1 MTTLRQAQLATLDS
15 LLRFNQEPQSS
26 TGPDGQALQLT
37 WKVLI
42 LDKAASDMLAP
53 ALRVQDLREAGITLH
68 MQLHA
73 NDRPSL
79 PDVPAIYLV
88 QPTLPNLKRIAEDL
102 KQGLYDAAYINFTSQ
117 LPRNMLEE
125 FAAMVAKDGTG
136 DSVKQV
142 YDQYLDYV
150 VLEPSLFSLLP
161 TSSKTPQDPKSKSVA
176 SNGGADVNISAL
188 SSTYE
193 RLNHPASAETEI
205 EIETEEIAKGLF
217 SALATLGQLPVIR
230 APRGNAAELVAR
242 KVDAKIRE
250 HIRSAGAGGGQ
261 HLFSGAGAGDVQ
273 SWGATAQRPL
283 LVLLDRNVDLVPML
297 SHSWTYQA
305 LVHDVLDLRLNRV
318 TVETPEPTRG
328 TTTKRAYD
336 LNSQDFF
343 WAKNAATPFPQVAED
358 IDAELNRYK
367 ANAADITRTTGI
379 SSMDEVGQL
388 DVSSNAAHLKAA
400 ITALPELT
408 ARKATIDAH
417 MNIATALLQGI
428 KMRSLDELFEL
439 EEAIIAASSSTSS
452 SRAAAEKLRTQVLD
466 AIRKEPPPGA
476 TSASLAGE
484 GAPSSAA
491 EAKKAEEEAKKRL
504 CEDKIRLAMIY
515 VLSVPAQQ
523 YSEEG
528 VRSVEEAL
536 KEQGADLRPLTYVKR
551 IRELTR
557 MTMLATAPVAAP
569 SPASQSASDRGGGVY
584 RGLSALSSRLTDRL
598 KESGLD
604 NIVASVKNFLPSQ
617 KDLTVTRL
625 VSALMDPNS
634 ASSNSGARGALT
646 ATDDYLFLDPRAGTS
661 LAQSRSGT
669 GTPSA
674 GAASRTER
682 MGLSVAAAQAA
693 AGGAGGPAK
702 RQTFSHGIVFVI
714 GGGNY
719 VEYANLQEYAA
730 RTAQGAV
737 AAGMGGAGGVGV
749 GGGVGVSAGGG
760 GVGAGGGGGRGVVD
774 GGQAAAAAL
783 GAKRITYGA
792 TEIMTPSDF
801 VQALAGLSR

>member
-15 LLRFNQEPQSS
+15 LLRFNQETAASG
-26 TGPDGQALQLT
+26 TGTGADGQPQQLV

-73 NDRPSL
+73 NDRPAL
-79 PDVPAIYLV
+79 PDVPAIYVV
-88 QPTLPNLKRIAEDL
+88 QPTSANLKRIAEDL
-102 KQGLYDAAYINFTSQ
+102 NKGLYDAAYINFTSQ
-117 LPRNMLEE
+117 LPRSLLEE
-125 FAAMVAKDGTG
+125 FAATVAKDGTA

-161 TSSKTPQDPKSKSVA
+161 TSSKPQGDAKAKAAPLSA
-176 SNGGADVNISAL
+176 EVNP
-188 SSTYE
+188 SSLATAYE
-193 RLNHPASAETEI
+193 RLNHPAASEAD
-205 EIETEEIAKGLF
+205 IETETEEVAKGLF
-217 SALATLGQLPVIR
+217 SALATLGQLPIIR

-250 HIRSAGAGGGQ
+250 HIRSTGAAGGQ
-261 HLFSGAGAGDVQ
+261 HLFAGAGAGDVS
-273 SWGATAQRPL
+273 SWGASAQRPL

-318 TVETPEPTRG
+318 TVDTPEPTKG
-328 TTTKRAYD
+328 TITKRAYD
-336 LNSQDFF
+336 LSAQDFF

-367 ANAADITRTTGI
+367 ANAAEITRSTGI

-388 DVSSNAAHLKAA
+388 DLSSNAAHLKAA

-428 KMRSLDELFEL
+428 KTRSLDELFEL
-439 EEAIIAASSSTSS
+439 EEAIVAAASSSSS
-452 SRAAAEKLRTQVLD
+452 SRAAAEKLRNQVLEM
-466 AIRKEPPPGA
+466 IRKQPPPGA
-476 TSASLAGE
+476 SAAVAGE
-484 GAPSSAA
+484 AAAASGAD
-491 EAKKAEEEAKKRL
+491 AKKAEQDAKRRVG
-504 CEDKIRLAMIY
+504 EDKVRLAMIY

-523 YSEEG
+523 YSEEN
-528 VRSVEEAL
+528 VRAIEEAL
-536 KEQGADLRPLTYVKR
+536 KEQGVDVRPLAYVKK

-557 MTMLATAPVAAP
+557 MTMLATAPVPAP
-569 SPASQSASDRGGGVY
+569 TPASQSTSERGGVY

-634 ASSNSGARGALT
+634 ATNSGARAALT
-646 ATDDYLFLDPRAGTS
+646 ETDDYLFLDPRAGTS
-661 LAQSRSGT
+661 LAQTRSGT

-693 AGGAGGPAK
+693 AGGPGGPSK
-702 RQTFSHGIVFVI
+702 RQAFSHGIVFVV

-719 VEYANLQEYAA
+719 IEYANLQEYAA
-730 RTAQGAV
+730 RTAQSAV
-737 AAGMGGAGGVGV
+737 AAGMGGPGGAVGV
-749 GGGVGVSAGGG
+749 TGGGAGAGA
-760 GVGAGGGGGRGVVD
+760 GAGGPGRGGD
-774 GGQAAAAAL
+774 AAQAAAAAL

-792 TEIMTPSDF
+792 TEIITPSDF

>member
-15 LLRFNQEPQSS
+15 LLRFNQEKAAASGGGSAP
-26 TGPDGQALQLT
+26 GPDGQPQQLI

-53 ALRVQDLREAGITLH
+53 ALRVQDLREAGVTLH

-88 QPTLPNLKRIAEDL
+88 QPTLHNLKRIAEDL
-102 KQGLYDAAYINFTSQ
+102 NKGLYDAAYINFTSQ
-117 LPRNMLEE
+117 LPRNVLEE
-125 FAAMVAKDGTG
+125 FAAIVAKDGTA

-150 VLEPSLFSLLP
+150 VLEPSLFQLLP
-161 TSSKTPQDPKSKSVA
+161 NSSKTAQNPKTAKAPA
-176 SNGGADVNISAL
+176 SASADVNPATL
-188 SSTYE
+188 ETAYE
-193 RLNHPASAETEI
+193 RLNHPASSEAEI
-205 EIETEEIAKGLF
+205 EAETEEIAKGLF
-217 SALATLGQLPVIR
+217 SALATLGQLPIIR

-250 HIRSAGAGGGQ
+250 HIRAAGAGGGQ
-261 HLFSGAGAGDVQ
+261 HLFAGASAGDVQ
-273 SWGATAQRPL
+273 AWGTGAQRPL

-305 LVHDVLDLRLNRV
+305 LVHDVLDLKLNRV
-318 TVETPEPTRG
+318 TVETPEPTKG

-336 LNSQDFF
+336 LSSQDFF

-388 DVSSNAAHLKAA
+388 DLSSNAAHLKAA

-428 KMRSLDELFEL
+428 KSRSLDELFEL
-439 EEAIIAASSSTSS
+439 EEAIIASAASSSRTAS
-452 SRAAAEKLRTQVLD
+452 EKLRTQVIE
-466 AIRKEPPPGA
+466 AIRKQPPPGA
-476 TSASLAGE
+476 TASLVGE
-484 GAPSSAA
+484 GAPGAGPD
-491 EAKKAEEEAKKRL
+491 AKKAEQEAKRRIG
-504 CEDKIRLAMIY
+504 EDKVRLGMIY
-515 VLSVPAQQ
+515 VLSVSAQQ

-528 VRSVEEAL
+528 VRSIEEAL
-536 KEQGADLRPLTYVKR
+536 KEQGADVRPLAFVKR

-557 MTMLATAPVAAP
+557 MTMLATAPVPAP
-569 SPASQSASDRGGGVY
+569 TPASQPASGGGVY

-634 ASSNSGARGALT
+634 ASNSGARAALT
-646 ATDDYLFLDPRAGTS
+646 ETDDYLFLDPRAGTS
-661 LAQSRSGT
+661 LTQARSGT
-669 GTPSA
+669 GTPAA

-693 AGGAGGPAK
+693 AGGPGGPAK
-702 RQTFSHGIVFVI
+702 RQAFSHGIVFVV

-730 RTAQGAV
+730 RTVQGAV
-737 AAGMGGAGGVGV
+737 AAGMGGPGGGAGV
-749 GGGVGVSAGGG
+749 GGGGVSGAGGPG
-760 GVGAGGGGGRGVVD
+760 RGAVGAGEGAH
-774 GGQAAAAAL
+774 AAAAAL

-792 TEIMTPSDF
+792 TDIVTPSDF

>member
-15 LLRFNQEPQSS
+15 LLRFNQEPQSG
-26 TGPDGQALQLT
+26 TGTGTDGQPLQLV

-88 QPTLPNLKRIAEDL
+88 QPTLANLKRIAEDL
-102 KQGLYDAAYINFTSQ
+102 NKGLYDAAYINFTSQ
-117 LPRNMLEE
+117 LPRSMLEE
-125 FAAMVAKDGTG
+125 FAAMVARDGTSE
-136 DSVKQV
+136 SVKQV

-161 TSSKTPQDPKSKSVA
+161 TSSKAPQDPKSKTIAANGA
-176 SNGGADVNISAL
+176 SGEVNISAL
-188 SSTYE
+188 GSTYE

-205 EIETEEIAKGLF
+205 EVETEEIAKGLF
-217 SALATLGQLPVIR
+217 SALATLGQLPIIR

-250 HIRSAGAGGGQ
+250 HVRSAGAGGGQ
-261 HLFSGAGAGDVQ
+261 HLFSGGGAGDVQ

-305 LVHDVLDLRLNRV
+305 LVHDVLELRLNRV

-358 IDAELNRYK
+358 IDFELNRYK

-439 EEAIIAASSSTSS
+439 EEAIIAASSSSSS

-476 TSASLAGE
+476 TNAAIAGE
-484 GAPSSAA
+484 GGLALGGA

-504 CEDKIRLAMIY
+504 GEDKIRLAMIY

-528 VRSVEEAL
+528 VRSIEEAL
-536 KEQGADLRPLTYVKR
+536 KEQGADLRPLGYVKR

-569 SPASQSASDRGGGVY
+569 APTSNSALDRGGGVY

-634 ASSNSGARGALT
+634 ASSNSGARAALT

-669 GTPSA
+669 GTPSS

-693 AGGAGGPAK
+693 AGGAGGPSK

-737 AAGMGGAGGVGV
+737 AAGMGGPGGVGV
-749 GGGVGVSAGGG
+749 GGGAGG
-760 GVGAGGGGGRGVVD
+760 A
-774 GGQAAAAAL
+774 
-783 GAKRITYGA
+783 RITYGA
-792 TEIMTPSDF
+792 TEIMSPSDF

>member
-1 MTTLRQAQLATLDS
+1 MATLRQAQLATLDS
-15 LLRFNQEPQSS
+15 ILRFNQDAPGGGAKA
-26 TGPDGQALQLT
+26 TNDGQPQQLI

-53 ALRVQDLREAGITLH
+53 ALRVQDLREAGVTLH

-73 NDRPSL
+73 NDRPAL

-88 QPTLPNLKRIAEDL
+88 QPTSQNLKRIAEDL
-102 KQGLYDAAYINFTSQ
+102 NKGLYDAAYINFTSQ
-117 LPRNMLEE
+117 LPRNLLEE
-125 FAAMVAKDGTG
+125 FASTVARDGTG

-161 TSSKTPQDPKSKSVA
+161 SSSSSAKSQQQPKAPA
-176 SNGGADVNISAL
+176 SNGTDLDSSSLEL
-188 SSTYE
+188 SYQ
-193 RLNHPASAETEI
+193 RLNHPAASEAEIEAETEA
-205 EIETEEIAKGLF
+205 IAKSLF
-217 SALATLGQLPVIR
+217 SALATLGQLPIIR
-230 APRGNAAELVAR
+230 APRGNAAEFVAR

-261 HLFSGAGAGDVQ
+261 HLFSGGAGASDAQ
-273 SWGATAQRPL
+273 SWGASAQRPVL
-283 LVLLDRNVDLVPML
+283 ILLDRNVDLVPML

-318 TVETPEPTRG
+318 TVETPEPTKG

-336 LNSQDFF
+336 LSAQDFF
-343 WAKNAATPFPQVAED
+343 WAKNSSTPFPQVAED

-388 DVSSNAAHLKAA
+388 DISSNAAHLKAA

-428 KMRSLDELFEL
+428 KSRSLDELFEL
-439 EEAIIAASSSTSS
+439 EESIIAAASSSSS
-452 SRAAAEKLRTQVLD
+452 SRAAAEKLRNQVLD

-476 TSASLAGE
+476 TG
-484 GAPSSAA
+484 A
-491 EAKKAEEEAKKRL
+491 EALLGGTAADSKKAEEDAKKRMR
-504 CEDKIRLAMIY
+504 EDKVRLGMIY
-515 VLSVPAQQ
+515 VLSVPAQH
-523 YSEEG
+523 YNEEN
-528 VRSVEEAL
+528 VRTIEDAL
-536 KEQGADLRPLTYVKR
+536 KEQGVDVRPLGYVKK
-551 IRELTR
+551 IRDLTR
-557 MTMLATAPVAAP
+557 MTMLATAPVQAP
-569 SPASQSASDRGGGVY
+569 APASQSASERGGVY

-634 ASSNSGARGALT
+634 ASNSGARAALT
-646 ATDDYLFLDPRAGTS
+646 ETDDYLFLDPRAGTTMG
-661 LAQSRSGT
+661 QSRAGAAT
-669 GTPSA
+669 
-674 GAASRTER
+674 GAASRAER
-682 MGLSVAAAQAA
+682 MGMSVAAAQAA
-693 AGGAGGPAK
+693 AGGPGGPSK
-702 RQTFSHGIVFVI
+702 RQAFSHAIVFVV

-730 RTAQGAV
+730 RTAQGAL
-737 AAGMGGAGGVGV
+737 AAGMGGPGGGAGGAQPGV
-749 GGGVGVSAGGG
+749 GGTG
-760 GVGAGGGGGRGVVD
+760 GAGAGRAD
-774 GGQAAAAAL
+774 GAQAAAAAL

-792 TEIMTPSDF
+792 TEIVTPSDF
-801 VQALAGLSR
+801 VQALGSLMR